1 MRVWSQHPKE
11 EKVARQSHVKNTVSH
26 HHFFNQN
33 RKVKFNLNSYLWQ
46 KCSNYWGDQFCQ
58 TDFLEDICE
67 SESLGGRLHQENLK
81 FLNRTWGALNRVL
94 RTFQGRFFQGESR
107 QVVSLILCLVHL
119 ENFLMLLIVCIWL
132 MCSLLILAY
141 LGVLKECLYI
151 CAHLKMGLGLT

>member
-1 MRVWSQHPKE
+1 MMTLWLAPLSLRRVTSWKFYFPYGFNKIDLTPSLAVNSGNSSITVLGPSM
-11 EKVARQSHVKNTVSH
+11 ARCNIKG
-26 HHFFNQN
+26 
-33 RKVKFNLNSYLWQ
+33 KFS
-46 KCSNYWGDQFCQ
+46 
-58 TDFLEDICE
+58 
-67 SESLGGRLHQENLK
+67 HQENLK